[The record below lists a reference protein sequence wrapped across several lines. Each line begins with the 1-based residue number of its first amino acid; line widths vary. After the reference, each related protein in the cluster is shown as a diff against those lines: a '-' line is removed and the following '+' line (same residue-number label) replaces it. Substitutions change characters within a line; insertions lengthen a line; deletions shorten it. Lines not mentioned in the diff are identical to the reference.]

1 MKKMIHL
8 LLLTLLLLGAMST
21 SSLADG
27 GSPPPM
33 CSPAIVL
40 EITYRRCPVGTS
52 DCPCGLTG
60 LRVPAGAAQ
69 RFTH

>member
-33 CSPAIVL
+33 CSPGNCSQA
-40 EITYRRCPVGTS
+40 ERGS
-52 DCPCGLTG
+52 PC
-60 LRVPAGAAQ
+60 RQAAGA
-69 RFTH
+69 